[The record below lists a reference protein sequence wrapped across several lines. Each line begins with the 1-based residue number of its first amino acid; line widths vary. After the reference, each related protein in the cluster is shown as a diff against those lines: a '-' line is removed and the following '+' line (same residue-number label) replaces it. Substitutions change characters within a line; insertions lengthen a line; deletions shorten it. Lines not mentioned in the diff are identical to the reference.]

1 MPVEDAD
8 ALFADIAK
16 LELEIVK
23 IKAAGDL
30 EVAKVTAK
38 YELKIAEL
46 APVLQEKSNTL
57 TSYIQANPERFIKP
71 RARKTPFGTYGMG
84 KVSNLE
90 IVNEELI
97 LKYAKD
103 NELPQLYETKTKIEK
118 AAVKKMIEDGFSIPG
133 ATINKGERVRITIS
147 QDLMDQAK
155 QTIVSL

>member
-1 MPVEDAD
+1 MD
-8 ALFADIAK
+8 
-16 LELEIVK
+16 
-23 IKAAGDL
+23 
-30 EVAKVTAK
+30 
-38 YELKIAEL
+38 EL
-46 APVLQEKSNTL
+46 APVLQEQIKSLPLNVPG
-57 TSYIQANPERFIKP
+57 NPERVIKR
-71 RARKTPFGTYGMG
+71 RAKETPFGAYGMG

-90 IVNEELI
+90 VVTELLI